1 MIVDESLFFENPEA
15 PLDECR
21 RELPGTQAAP
31 EFLFRSWSIWKKM
44 KGSLT
49 NTPFGVVFLQLR
61 EILGGHV
68 HSDVNAG
75 AFDDVQGDLD
85 GLDAL

>member
-1 MIVDESLFFENPEA
+1 
-15 PLDECR
+15 
-21 RELPGTQAAP
+21 
-31 EFLFRSWSIWKKM
+31 M